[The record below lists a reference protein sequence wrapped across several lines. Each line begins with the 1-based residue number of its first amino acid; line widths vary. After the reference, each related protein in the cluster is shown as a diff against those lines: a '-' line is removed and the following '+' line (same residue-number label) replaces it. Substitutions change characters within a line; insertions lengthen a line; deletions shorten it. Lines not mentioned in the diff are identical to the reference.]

1 MTKLIIAVVGGTLL
15 ISSIFIF
22 GMSSGGS
29 SSGKIEINPTE
40 YDFGDISMAAGP
52 VTKTYEIKNNS
63 DSDLKIDKIWTSCDC
78 TNAILKV
85 GDRTSPKL
93 GMHTNLP
100 LWSET
105 LTPSQTGY
113 LDVTFD
119 PAFHGPSGTGPITRV
134 TYLLTSDPENKQVE
148 LLLTAN
154 VKP

>member
-1 MTKLIIAVVGGTLL
+1 MKLIIAVVGGTLL
-15 ISSIFIF
+15 ITSVFIF
-22 GMSSGGS
+22 GMSSGGL
-29 SSGKIEINPTE
+29 SSGKMKVNLME
-40 YDFGDISMAAGP
+40 YDFGNISMAAGP
-52 VTKTYEIKNNS
+52 VTKTYEIKNDGN
-63 DSDLKIDKIWTSCDC
+63 DDLKIEKIWTSCDC

-85 GDRTSPKL
+85 GDRVSPKL

-105 LTPSQTGY
+105 LTPGEIGY

-134 TYLLTSDPENKQVE
+134 TYLSTSDSENKQIE

-154 VKP
+154 VLP